1 MKSIGNM
8 KDLKQHI
15 EESLLDDFDTL
26 ASNQDKTFE
35 HPWGTFWKDTFNGSD
50 WEGSV
55 QHLENLITLDAQK
68 VNSIPTLK
76 KGQVYV
82 TFYESNNFVHN
93 KLTRVHICFSKS
105 DYKCIWDEFLMVSKN
120 INYIKIVPMT
130 KFGNKP
136 HISFMEDTIYN
147 KNWPGYLL
155 SKKQSAKAIDML
167 KKFANEEWATYW
179 KSL

>member
-1 MKSIGNM
+1 MV
-8 KDLKQHI
+8 DLKQYI

-35 HPWGTFWKDTFNGSD
+35 HPWGTFWKVVHNGGN
-50 WEGSV
+50 WEGAIE
-55 QHLENLITLDAQK
+55 QLENIITIDAQK
-68 VNSIPTLK
+68 VNRIPKLK

-82 TFYESNNFVHN
+82 TFYESNNFVDN
-93 KLTRVHICFSKS
+93 KLTRIHLRFNDSEYEIIM
-105 DYKCIWDEFLMVSKN
+105 DDFLLRKG
-120 INYIKIVPMT
+120 INFINIVPMT

-136 HISFMEDTIYN
+136 HISFIGDTIQD

-155 SKKQSAKAIDML
+155 SKEQSAKAIDML
-167 KKFANEEWATYW
+167 KKFAKEEWATYW